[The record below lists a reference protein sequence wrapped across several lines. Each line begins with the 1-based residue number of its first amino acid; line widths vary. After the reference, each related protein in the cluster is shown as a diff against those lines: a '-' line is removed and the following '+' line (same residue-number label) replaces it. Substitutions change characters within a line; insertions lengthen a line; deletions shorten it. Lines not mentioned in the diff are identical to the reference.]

1 MAIHHNKRQLTVR
14 KIANYI
20 SLPCRWGSTLWMRRQ
35 WHCGCHKATNL
46 RQYRQVEGAREGEM
60 CVHVFYRHCHRKA
73 AAGNQRQALGNKRL
87 QNLEK
92 PNWKPLDAWWSG
104 LAVENECSKRR
115 ILYLAS
121 ALLPEWV
128 HLSWLDRSGKR
139 GWRCNARSASFC
151 AFVGCIVCELDPECI
166 SRDHHHVADWINWV
180 QKAWN
185 LVVSRPTI
193 WCTRNLAASA
203 ALLHWGRSIPS
214 ICISR

>member
-46 RQYRQVEGAREGEM
+46 RQYRQVGGAREM

-92 PNWKPLDAWWSG
+92 PNWKSRESG
-104 LAVENECSKRR
+104 CLMIGSCYAEQKFQRCKITNQTTFTRW
-115 ILYLAS
+115 
-121 ALLPEWV
+121 ALI
-128 HLSWLDRSGKR
+128 RQ
-139 GWRCNARSASFC
+139 
-151 AFVGCIVCELDPECI
+151 I
-166 SRDHHHVADWINWV
+166 
-180 QKAWN
+180 
-185 LVVSRPTI
+185 
-193 WCTRNLAASA
+193 
-203 ALLHWGRSIPS
+203 WGRVWLKWQIAIDASETQKEEFGIWLLLCYQS
-214 ICISR
+214 GFICPG